1 MGLSS
6 VGITLFLLPFCVSPR
21 PQNLVNKT
29 SELRMEKASDLE
41 AKAPEVSLGMG
52 QAFDLE
58 MVEDDSRA
66 KLNSVRRKLKEHQQ
80 GGLVQSM
87 ALTCPPPVASF
98 LRYFF
103 FKTPTITNQ
112 LTMNIYPSID
122 HSVISL
128 LLQISVNLL
137 ITPA

>member
-21 PQNLVNKT
+21 PQNLVSKT
-29 SELRMEKASDLE
+29 SELRMEKALDLE

-52 QAFDLE
+52 EAFDLE

-98 LRYFF
+98 LSLDDQPYKNVNSEYVHLARKEVVYLYSSYL
-103 FKTPTITNQ
+103 K
-112 LTMNIYPSID
+112 
-122 HSVISL
+122 VI
-128 LLQISVNLL
+128 L
-137 ITPA
+137 IN

>member
-21 PQNLVNKT
+21 PQNLVTKT
-29 SELRMEKASDLE
+29 SKLRMEKALDLE

-66 KLNSVRRKLKEHQQ
+66 KLNSVRKKLKEHQQ

-103 FKTPTITNQ
+103 
-112 LTMNIYPSID
+112 
-122 HSVISL
+122 
-128 LLQISVNLL
+128 
-137 ITPA
+137 

>member
-21 PQNLVNKT
+21 PQNLVTKT

-80 GGLVQSM
+80 QGGLVQSM

-98 LRYFF
+98 LRY
-103 FKTPTITNQ
+103 
-112 LTMNIYPSID
+112 L
-122 HSVISL
+122 
-128 LLQISVNLL
+128 
-137 ITPA
+137 